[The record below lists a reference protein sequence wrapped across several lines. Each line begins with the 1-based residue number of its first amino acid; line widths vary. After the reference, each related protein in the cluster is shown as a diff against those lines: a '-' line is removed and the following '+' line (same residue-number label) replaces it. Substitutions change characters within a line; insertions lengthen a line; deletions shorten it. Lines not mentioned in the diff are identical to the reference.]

1 MYHRNEICQT
11 IDRKLLQIHLELLK
25 QQENIEKIEEK
36 LSEVNINQS
45 SVNISNET
53 NAIVTEKLGKLLKL
67 LF

>member
-1 MYHRNEICQT
+1 MSHRSEIWQT
-11 IDRKLLQIHLELLK
+11 IDKKLSQIHLELLK

-45 SVNISNET
+45 SANISNET

>member
-1 MYHRNEICQT
+1 MSHRSEILQT
-11 IDRKLLQIHLELLK
+11 IDKKLSQIHLELLK

-45 SVNISNET
+45 SANISNET

>member
-45 SVNISNET
+45 SANISNET

>member
-1 MYHRNEICQT
+1 MYHRNEIWQT

-45 SVNISNET
+45 SANISNET

>member
-11 IDRKLLQIHLELLK
+11 IDRKLSQIHLELLK

-45 SVNISNET
+45 SANISNET
-53 NAIVTEKLGKLLKL
+53 NVTEKLGKLLKTY
-67 LF
+67 F